1 MGRPLRIA
9 LTGGIASGKSAVA
22 DLFAGLGVP
31 VIDSDVIAREVVAP
45 GQPALAAIRAAF
57 DPAVVSE
64 DGQLDRAA
72 LRDIVFA
79 DTAARRRLEELLHP
93 AIRARM
99 DALSEAAD
107 GPYQIL
113 VIPLLVETGRADDF
127 DRVLVV
133 DSPEDL
139 RLKRLLAR
147 DGGSPEQARAIV
159 AAQVSR
165 EARLQAADDLIV
177 NDGTLEDLGR
187 RVAELNQQYRKLA
200 VAEG

>member
-1 MGRPLRIA
+1 MARAPWR
-9 LTGGIASGKSAVA
+9 TCSPVSR
-22 DLFAGLGVP
+22 VP

-57 DPAVVSE
+57 GPAVVSE

-147 DGGSPEQARAIV
+147 DGGSPGQARAIV

-165 EARLQAADDLIV
+165 EARLQAADDVIV

-187 RVAELNQQYRKLA
+187 RVAELDSQYRKLA